1 LTNELK
7 VCDDSISY
15 LRNDNVDLIAK
26 FESLNACHACTSS
39 MEHVSI
45 CTRCRDIDVDALVE
59 NLAIIKSLNDHI
71 AKLDDKI
78 TEHELGSEYFKFARS
93 MLYNGRRPGITD
105 GVSFQPGGKENTNI
119 SAQGK
124 KNPQFVKDKAS
135 IVHDD
140 EAYMLYPKNHHA
152 KKAQARN
159 AHNSHDHHAYIYGNE
174 ASHSRHTSS
183 HLLLLRYHI
192 PLMILSLR

>member
-93 MLYNGRRPGITD
+93 MLYNG
-105 GVSFQPGGKENTNI
+105 
-119 SAQGK
+119 
-124 KNPQFVKDKAS
+124 
-135 IVHDD
+135 
-140 EAYMLYPKNHHA
+140 
-152 KKAQARN
+152 
-159 AHNSHDHHAYIYGNE
+159 
-174 ASHSRHTSS
+174 
-183 HLLLLRYHI
+183 
-192 PLMILSLR
+192 